1 MVRHS
6 NKDVAIDKEIKKMKM
21 IRINN
26 IDKEAKD
33 KKDLTKVWR
42 DKTET
47 DKDRLEIP
55 SKIQKATKIRQLM
68 KILKIKTKANLEVYQ
83 DI

>member
-1 MVRHS
+1 VVRHS